1 MKLLPFAPVES
12 EASSDAERMAQLA
25 LEGRS
30 HYFDASSLGFFAS
43 RVVHAQTAHGGLVF
57 AAIES
62 RPVGSW
68 LESSRRYCYR
78 VFNVLGE
85 PIPCPSAERGWKQL
99 SECRRHLAG
108 FLAGLDA
115 VRETND
121 CIRRGAARHG
131 KELAKLATAVAEY
144 EASLVPAE

>member
-1 MKLLPFAPVES
+1 MKLLPFAPVTSDAAS
-12 EASSDAERMAQLA
+12 EAERMAQLA

-30 HYFDASSLGFFAS
+30 HYFESSSLGFFAS
-43 RVVHAQTAHGGLVF
+43 RVVHAETAHGGLVF

-62 RPVGSW
+62 RPVGGW

-85 PIPCPSAERGWKQL
+85 PIPAPAGEKGWKPL
-99 SECRRHLAG
+99 AECRRHLAS

-115 VRETND
+115 IKETND

-131 KELAKLATAVAEY
+131 KELAALATAVAEY
-144 EASLVPAE
+144 EASLIPAE